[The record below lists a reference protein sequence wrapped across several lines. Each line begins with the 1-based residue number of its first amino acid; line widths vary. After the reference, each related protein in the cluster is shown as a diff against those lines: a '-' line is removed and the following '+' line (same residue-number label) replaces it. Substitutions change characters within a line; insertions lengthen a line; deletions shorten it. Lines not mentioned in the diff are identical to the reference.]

1 MEQLDVTEHTV
12 KAWGAY
18 RAKFGFVPDPMI
30 LRAGEVFLNG
40 STGSAQ
46 LGPSGFPVW
55 YVLQENIAGIV
66 DFFDMIAIYDHIPL
80 INYWDTF
87 DRMSLAQSIERLL
100 PEKLCK
106 VEIGSEVYNS
116 IKEGALLNL
125 ATLDPAALPAAGTAS
140 ALREMAIFGYD
151 WKPGL
156 AFPTSNT
163 AVSLAG
169 QKFEGLDAQTKEVAR
184 FLLGGLI
191 FSGFAQA
198 SRTRHYIQPKR
209 SRLYLGLTASSGQ
222 IGNLSAQ
229 EENEIFSGAEAAL
242 AGDKVEIRHLA
253 AVPPILPYL
262 LAQKPR
268 PEKPADLLTSAL
280 EFPYSRVGR
289 NYLKAVRA
297 IREDGIDARQIEDLS
312 QREHKAALDYLAPYS
327 KLDANRS
334 SPLDVKLKSELIG
347 LPPGAEATFKLGIPS
362 WLKIWWNDKVPFG
375 GMHKMFRR
383 MWMAKESYDDLST
396 KLHNIWSVA

>member
-1 MEQLDVTEHTV
+1 MEQLDITEHTP
-12 KAWGAY
+12 KAWSAY

-30 LRAGEVFLNG
+30 LRAGEIFLNG

-46 LGPSGFPVW
+46 LGPGGFPVW

-66 DFFDMIAIYDHIPL
+66 DFFEMIATYDRIPL

-106 VEIGSEVYNS
+106 VEIGFAVYNA
-116 IKEGALLNL
+116 IKEGAILNL
-125 ATLDPAALPAAGTAS
+125 ANLNPATLPAAGAAS
-140 ALREMAIFGYD
+140 ALQEMAIFGYD

-156 AFPTSNT
+156 AVASSDT

-169 QKFEGLDAQTKEVAR
+169 QKFEVLDAQAKEVAR

-209 SRLYLGLTASSGQ
+209 SRLYLGLTASAGR
-222 IGNLSAQ
+222 IGNLGAE
-229 EENEIFSGAEAAL
+229 EENGIFSAAEAAL
-242 AGDKVEIRHLA
+242 AGNKVETRHLA
-253 AVPPILPYL
+253 AVPPVLPYL
-262 LAQKPR
+262 LARKPM
-268 PEKPADLLTSAL
+268 PDKPADLLTSAL
-280 EFPYSRVGR
+280 EFRYSQVGQ

-297 IREDGIDARQIEDLS
+297 IQQDGIDAGKSRTS
-312 QREHKAALDYLAPYS
+312 
-327 KLDANRS
+327 ANANTRPHSIILLPTAS
-334 SPLDVKLKSELIG
+334 STSNGRPHS
-347 LPPGAEATFKLGIPS
+347 
-362 WLKIWWNDKVPFG
+362 
-375 GMHKMFRR
+375 R
-383 MWMAKESYDDLST
+383 
-396 KLHNIWSVA
+396 

>member
-1 MEQLDVTEHTV
+1 MEQLDITEHTA
-12 KAWGAY
+12 KAWSAY

-30 LRAGEVFLNG
+30 LRAGEIFLNG

-55 YVLQENIAGIV
+55 DVLQENIAGVV
-66 DFFDMIAIYDHIPL
+66 DFFDIIATYDQIPL

-87 DRMSLAQSIERLL
+87 DRMSLAESIERLL
-100 PEKLCK
+100 PQKLCK
-106 VEIGSEVYNS
+106 VEIGSDVYNTV
-116 IKEGALLNL
+116 KEGAILNL
-125 ATLDPAALPAAGTAS
+125 ATLDPETLPAAGAAS
-140 ALREMAIFGYD
+140 ALQEMAIFGYD

-156 AFPTSNT
+156 AAASSDT

-169 QKFEGLDAQTKEVAR
+169 QKLEELDTQAKEVAR

-209 SRLYLGLTASSGQ
+209 SRLYLGLTASAGQ
-222 IGNLSAQ
+222 IGNLGAQ
-229 EENEIFSGAEAAL
+229 EENGIFDTAVAAL
-242 AGDKVEIRHLA
+242 SGNKVEIRHLA
-253 AVPPILPYL
+253 AVPPVLPYL
-262 LAQKPR
+262 LAQKPT
-268 PEKPADLLTSAL
+268 PKKPTDLLTSVL
-280 EFPYSRVGR
+280 EFPYSQIGQ

-312 QREHKAALDYLAPYS
+312 QREHKTALDYLAPYS
-327 KLDANRS
+327 KLDEHRS
-334 SPLDVKLKSELIG
+334 SPLEVKLKSELVG
-347 LPPGAEATFKLGIPS
+347 LPPGAEAAFKLGIPT
-362 WLKIWWNDKVPFG
+362 WLKVWWNDKVPFG

-383 MWMAKESYDDLST
+383 MWMATESYNDLST
-396 KLHNIWSVA
+396 KLYNIWSAE